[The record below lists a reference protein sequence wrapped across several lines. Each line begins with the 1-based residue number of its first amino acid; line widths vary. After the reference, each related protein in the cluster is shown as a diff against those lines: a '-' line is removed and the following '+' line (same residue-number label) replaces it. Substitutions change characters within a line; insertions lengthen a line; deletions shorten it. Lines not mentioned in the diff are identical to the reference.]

1 MGVGGW
7 VVGSWK
13 GCLLG
18 QILPIM
24 PGVDVMAPVPVPL
37 VEPAPLPSRCQVC
50 DLLDGHLRKPAS
62 SFEGS
67 MRDRFLTPV
76 QCVVY
81 SNRSV
86 EQSHSDEM
94 LDSAEH

>member
-1 MGVGGW
+1 MLVRTEI
-7 VVGSWK
+7 
-13 GCLLG
+13 LL
-18 QILPIM
+18 IM

-50 DLLDGHLRKPAS
+50 DLLGGPLRKAAS

-67 MRDRFLTPV
+67 MRDRFLTSV
-76 QCVVY
+76 HCVVV
-81 SNRSV
+81 SNCSV

-94 LDSAEH
+94 LEKCRA